1 LEKIT
6 FLVFKEEDGYVAKS
20 EKESIFT
27 QGDTIEELKENIKDA
42 IKCHFD
48 EKPPQKIILKIE
60 ETISV

>member
-6 FLVFKEEDGYVAKS
+6 FLVFKEEYGYVAKS

-42 IKCHFD
+42 IKCHFY